1 LNEGDLARADITMS
15 DLNRIQHSYLQ
26 VLQGIFHSRIEYPTD
41 DEINRLE
48 QRTEHGY

>member
-1 LNEGDLARADITMS
+1 LNEGDLDHADITMNE
-15 DLNRIQHSYLQ
+15 LNKIQHSILR

-48 QRTEHGY
+48 QRSEHGH